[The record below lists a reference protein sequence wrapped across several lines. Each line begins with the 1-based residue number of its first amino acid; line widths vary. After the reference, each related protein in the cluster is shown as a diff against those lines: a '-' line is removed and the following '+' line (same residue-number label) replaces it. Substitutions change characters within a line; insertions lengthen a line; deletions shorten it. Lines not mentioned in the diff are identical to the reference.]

1 MGRGCLGPQTGATHH
16 HAQYDFQTKVLQSK
30 SWLSDGCYLT
40 MAVLEYRIPLK
51 VNAALASL
59 DDTLKSKE
67 KLEMMPS
74 LFDLITFCNLA
85 LKGRKGILDSKSY
98 KYPKF

>member
-59 DDTLKSKE
+59 DDPLKSKE
-67 KLEMMPS
+67 NPAALTRKLQMLPS
-74 LFDLITFCNLA
+74 MFDLITLCNSSQ
-85 LKGRKGILDSKSY
+85 KGRGGDFLL
-98 KYPKF
+98 